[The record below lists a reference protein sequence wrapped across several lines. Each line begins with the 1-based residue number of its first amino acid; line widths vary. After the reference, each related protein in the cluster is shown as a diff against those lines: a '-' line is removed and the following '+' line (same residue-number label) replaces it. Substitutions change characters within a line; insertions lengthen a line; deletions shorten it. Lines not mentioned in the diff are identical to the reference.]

1 MTGRPVARRCIKLL
15 ADLRRAGALGYTPAL
30 WAWGQG
36 LRAGRGGWAPA
47 QPSSPM
53 SPLPSPQRGSL
64 PCSPSTLCSPRLR
77 VVFLKHSPQ
86 YLLGWLCHLRSL
98 LRSHFAGPSRP
109 GSHLPVPCRSSNWVI
124 RQGPGLGPR
133 VPSTKDSAW
142 SPGGC
147 WSPEPVSLRSSPGGR
162 EGPGRRSSQQA
173 LPVFSPCVLCSGP
186 LETPQERLPVAP
198 LPPGE
203 PAPWGAH
210 VPDPAK
216 LLKAQQHCLGDTAHG
231 GQGRGPACRPR
242 PRSLEDMH
250 SPAPPP
256 GKKLCPHLSGSP
268 HRGKLR
274 LTEVG

>member
-133 VPSTKDSAW
+133 VRV
-142 SPGGC
+142 
-147 WSPEPVSLRSSPGGR
+147 PV
-162 EGPGRRSSQQA
+162 
-173 LPVFSPCVLCSGP
+173 
-186 LETPQERLPVAP
+186 
-198 LPPGE
+198 
-203 PAPWGAH
+203 
-210 VPDPAK
+210 
-216 LLKAQQHCLGDTAHG
+216 
-231 GQGRGPACRPR
+231 
-242 PRSLEDMH
+242 
-250 SPAPPP
+250 SPAPRTAPGHLEAAGPLSLSPSGAPLGAGRGRGGGAPSRLCLFSLPVSSALGPWRHRRRGCRWRHCHPESQPP
-256 GKKLCPHLSGSP
+256 GGPTC
-268 HRGKLR
+268 
-274 LTEVG
+274 LTRQSS